1 MSRTEDARDKQRQN
15 EREASDFSE
24 ETGYRPSVNQRRHE
38 PLPASRHDERRQEA
52 VLRNEEH
59 TGAQPP
65 QAEPPQAEPPQA
77 EPPQAE
83 PPRRG
88 RPRRG

>member
-1 MSRTEDARDKQRQN
+1 MSRTEGTRDKPRTEETRDKQQQN

-24 ETGYRPSVNQRRHE
+24 ETGYRPGVNQRRHE

-52 VLRNEEH
+52 VERNEEH

-65 QAEPPQAEPPQA
+65 QAAPS
-77 EPPQAE
+77 
-83 PPRRG
+83 RRA
-88 RPRRG
+88 RRKDG

>member
-1 MSRTEDARDKQRQN
+1 MREREGVRPMSRTEDTGDKQRQN

-24 ETGYRPSVNQRRHE
+24 ETGYRPSVNQLRHE

-52 VLRNEEH
+52 VLQNEEH

-65 QAEPPQAEPPQA
+65 QGAPSRRGL
-77 EPPQAE
+77 
-83 PPRRG
+83 PRRD
-88 RPRRG
+88 

>member
-1 MSRTEDARDKQRQN
+1 MREGEGVRQMSRTEETRDKRQQT

-38 PLPASRHDERRQEA
+38 PMPASHHDDRRQEA
-52 VLRNEEH
+52 VVRNEEH

-65 QAEPPQAEPPQA
+65 QAAPSRRRRR
-77 EPPQAE
+77 
-83 PPRRG
+83 RRG
-88 RPRRG
+88 